1 MVNNRNWLSDAPIG
15 AWYGVTI
22 DESGRVVELD
32 LRDNGLK
39 GSVPPQLGQLSNLVE
54 LDLAWNH
61 PAGAGLL
68 LDLTCLFLHRN
79 QMSSPIPPELGSLT
93 NLGTMSLNSNK
104 LNPAG
109 AGTLPTWRI

>member
-1 MVNNRNWLSDAPIG
+1 MVNSRNWLSDAPIG

-22 DESGRVVELD
+22 DESGRAVELD

-54 LDLAWNH
+54 LNLAWKELSGTI
-61 PAGAGLL
+61 PPELGLL

-79 QMSSPIPPELGSLT
+79 QMSGPIPPELGSLDQSG
-93 NLGTMSLNSNK
+93 NNV
-104 LNPAG
+104 PQ
-109 AGTLPTWRI
+109 